1 MPERSPSSGP
11 ETFLSDLDLR
21 PLNLPNDHDL
31 EPMGLALGQGQ
42 GGLEVAVMRAPRR
55 PTQTAM
61 RTVWRARQGG
71 RATPVLLV
79 ALYDEKAAIC
89 GERGDEPPVYLDLDR
104 GMVERLC
111 RTALAEP
118 DRHAASRFL
127 RAAIPEVESPLPGLR
142 NEGLFAFHELDWD
155 VPQRG
160 DWAEAQEQ
168 ASPLLGLRG
177 TELLEGLGYEIE
189 QMPGPTRILRAGNTR
204 MAVAVL
210 LDRNESC
217 DVASER
223 FSGASPVSYALNKA
237 DQENLSYVV
246 VSRGASLRIYPTAT
260 GVGTGGRGRTET
272 FIEVHLD
279 LLPTDKAGY
288 LWLLFSGGA
297 LAHDGS
303 FGEILDQS
311 HRYAADLGVRLRERI
326 YDDVVPPL
334 AMAIVR
340 ARDLQ
345 EPTTQDLDDTY
356 EMALTVLFRLLF
368 IAYAEDNDLLPYRTN
383 ERYKSRSLKQ
393 KATELAEMKRAGN
406 AFGSGSTLWREIAD
420 LCKAV
425 NEGQPEWDVPPYDGG
440 LFSEDP
446 QHSPVGAE
454 LAAIS
459 LPNESFGPALTNLL
473 VEETN
478 EGIGP
483 IDFRS
488 LGVRDFGTI
497 YEGLLESE
505 LSIAQVD
512 LVTDENGLY
521 FPAEEDE
528 APKVRAGEVYLHN
541 AAGARK
547 ATGSYYTKDFAV
559 EHLLNHA
566 LEPALAEHLARL
578 DALDDRRAAEAF
590 FDFRL
595 ADIAMG
601 SGHFLIAAVDHIE
614 RALGGYLARRRLPE
628 VVDELRR
635 LRRAAHDALGDLAE
649 GMEIEDHQLLRRQ
662 IARRCVYG
670 VDLNRIA
677 VHLARLS
684 LWIHTF
690 VPGLP
695 LSFLDRNI
703 VCGNSLV
710 GIATLDEVRDLL
722 GVTGAAGLFDHTAHA
737 LIGSA
742 QGALERLGRLSDATA
757 AEIDRAWEAFNEQKE
772 ALKPTARMFDILT
785 ASRLPE
791 FGATVKAD
799 DFDTER
805 ELFTQGMH
813 RQAMQVLAEIP
824 PFHFP
829 IAFPEVFLRDRAG
842 FDVIVGN
849 PPWEEAMLEKDDF
862 WARYRPGLQ
871 SLPQTEQERIK
882 RRLRRER
889 PDLVSQY
896 ERELGRAE
904 LLRKVLVTGPF
915 PGMGSGDPD
924 LYKAFCWRF
933 WNLVSDRGGRI
944 GVVLPRSVWN
954 AKGSTAFRETAF
966 EGSMVDITLLLNNAN
981 WVFPEVHPQ
990 YTITLTALHK
1000 APAEEER
1007 TVSLLGPF
1015 RSRQRYEA
1023 GKDNPPARF
1032 PCRDALEWT
1041 DTGALPLLPA
1051 EGSVEVF
1058 AQLRK
1063 APRLDRNVEGEWR
1076 ARPHTELHAT
1086 NDKEHMCLQDNPP
1099 EGYWPVYKGESFDI
1113 WQPDTGT
1120 YYAWAEPEAMKE
1132 HLQVKRQRSRNRRRS
1147 PFSEFLD
1154 AAWFNDPGTLPC
1166 LHPRIAFRDVTNRTN
1181 RRTVIAA
1188 LVPPGVFIANQAP
1201 FLLWL
1206 RGDEKD
1212 QAFLLGILASIPLD
1226 WYARRFVET
1235 HVNYHVF
1242 NPFPVPRPGRDNPLW
1257 LRTVELAGR
1266 LACPDDRFAEWA
1278 QAVGVEF
1285 GPLEGDEKE
1294 ALVFKLDAV
1303 VAHLYGL
1310 SEDHLRHIF
1319 ETFHEGWEYGPRLE
1333 AVLRH
1338 YCQWRARL

>member
-11 ETFLSDLDLR
+11 ETFLADLDLR
-21 PLNLPNDHDL
+21 PLNLPNDHNL
-31 EPMGLALGQGQ
+31 EPVGLALGQGQ
-42 GGLEVAVMRAPRR
+42 GALEVAVMRAPRR
-55 PTQTAM
+55 PTQVAM
-61 RTVWRARQGG
+61 RTVWKARQGG

-104 GMVERLC
+104 NMVERLC

-155 VPQRG
+155 VPQRH
-160 DWAEAQEQ
+160 DWAEAQDQ
-168 ASPLLGLRG
+168 AAPLLGLRG
-177 TELLEGLGYEIE
+177 TELLEGLGYEVE
-189 QMPGPTRILRAGNTR
+189 RTAGATCILRAGNTR

-288 LWLLFSGGA
+288 LWLLFSGDA
-297 LAHDGS
+297 LAREGS

-345 EPTTQDLDDTY
+345 DPTTQDLDDTY

-383 ERYKSRSLKQ
+383 DRYKSRSLKQ
-393 KATELAEMKRAGN
+393 KATELADMKRSGG
-406 AFGSGSTLWREIAD
+406 AFATGATLWREIAD

-446 QHSPVGAE
+446 QHSLAGAE

-483 IDFRS
+483 VDFRS

-505 LSIAQVD
+505 LSVAEVN
-512 LVTDENGLY
+512 LVVERRGLY
-521 FPAEEDE
+521 FPAEEGE

-578 DALDDRRAAEAF
+578 DDLDDRRAAEAF
-590 FDFRL
+590 FDFRV

-614 RALGGYLARRRLPE
+614 RGLAGYLARRRLPE
-628 VVDELRR
+628 VVDELQR
-635 LRRAAHDALGDLAE
+635 LRRAAHDTLGDLAE
-649 GMEIEDHQLLRRQ
+649 GLEIEDHQLLRRQ

-695 LSFLDRNI
+695 LSFLDHNI

-710 GIATLDEVRDLL
+710 GIATFDEVAERLNLD
-722 GVTGAAGLFDHTAHA
+722 GDAGLFDNTAEA
-737 LIGSA
+737 LVGSA
-742 QGALERLGRLSDATA
+742 EDALLRLARLSDANA
-757 AEIDRAWEAFNEQKE
+757 AEIERAREAFHEQKE
-772 ALKPTARMFDILT
+772 ALTGTARRFDILS
-785 ASRLPE
+785 ASRLPDSGIGLNPE
-791 FGATVKAD
+791 ELQNDLFVQGIHRRAT
-799 DFDTER
+799 E
-805 ELFTQGMH
+805 
-813 RQAMQVLAEIP
+813 VLAEIP

-842 FDVIVGN
+842 FDVVVGN

-889 PDLVSQY
+889 PDLVNQY

-933 WNLVSDRGGRI
+933 WHLVSDRGGRI
-944 GVVLPRSVWN
+944 GVVLPRSAWC
-954 AKGSTAFRETAF
+954 AKGSTAFREMAF
-966 EGSMVDITLLLNNAN
+966 EGGVADITLLLNNAN

-1015 RSRQRYEA
+1015 RSRQRYET
-1023 GKDNPPARF
+1023 GKDKPPARF
-1032 PCRDALEWT
+1032 PCCDALEWT

-1051 EGSVEVF
+1051 EGAVEVF
-1058 AQLRK
+1058 AQLRR

-1076 ARPHTELHAT
+1076 ARPYTELHAT
-1086 NDKEHMCLQDNPP
+1086 NDKDLMCLRDNCP

-1166 LHPRIAFRDVTNRTN
+1166 LHPRIAFRDVSRSTDSRTL
-1181 RRTVIAA
+1181 RAA
-1188 LVPPGVFIANQAP
+1188 LVPPKVFITNKGP
-1201 FLLWL
+1201 YFLWP

-1212 QAFLLGILASIPLD
+1212 QAFLLGVLSSIPLD

-1235 HVNYHVF
+1235 TVNYHIL
-1242 NPFPVPRPGRDNPLW
+1242 NPFPVPRPGRDDALW
-1257 LRTVELAGR
+1257 RRTVELAGR
-1266 LACPDDRFAEWA
+1266 LACPDDRFGEWA
-1278 QAVGVEF
+1278 EAVGVEW
-1285 GPLEGDEKE
+1285 GPLEANEKDNMIFE
-1294 ALVFKLDAV
+1294 LDAV

-1310 SEDHLRHIF
+1310 SEDH
-1319 ETFHEGWEYGPRLE
+1319 
-1333 AVLRH
+1333 V
-1338 YCQWRARL
+1338 